1 MSRAAHLLDRRSIFR
16 HDRDHPWNGCGTITT
31 DGSVILASWY
41 TGGYKEPHPDNHV
54 VLSRSFDGG
63 ATWEPPT
70 VVSDPPGDLRAG
82 DPMAWRDDRGV
93 THLTYGHHDQFQA
106 TGDWSYFH
114 LTCPDL
120 AAERLQW
127 SAPARVLPDG
137 PDFMLNNKTIALPDG
152 SYLAPIAIRTGPR
165 RLNPY
170 HEGFTQAGALVS
182 RDRGASWQLVG
193 RTPHM
198 TRSGY
203 GPPDV
208 TLWEPAVIANENG
221 ALRFF
226 IRNSWGLIH
235 SAKSTDGGVSWSEW
249 QPTNMPNPSSRCHV
263 RSLPGG
269 VVIALNNPNAVME
282 SLPGRAQRSPLALHV
297 SYNGGDDFS
306 RIVILDP
313 GVGMYPDAELDPDGH
328 TLHLLY
334 EDRVDVF
341 YAALDL
347 NAVL

>member
-1 MSRAAHLLDRRSIFR
+1 
-16 HDRDHPWNGCGTITT
+16 
-31 DGSVILASWY
+31 
-41 TGGYKEPHPDNHV
+41 
-54 VLSRSFDGG
+54 
-63 ATWEPPT
+63 
-70 VVSDPPGDLRAG
+70 
-82 DPMAWRDDRGV
+82 MAWRDDRGI

-114 LTCPDL
+114 TTCPDL
-120 AAERLQW
+120 AADRLEW
-127 SAPARVLPDG
+127 SAPTRVLPDG
-137 PDFMLNNKTIALPDG
+137 PDFMLNNKTIALADG

-170 HEGFTQAGALVS
+170 HEGFTQAGALLT

-208 TLWEPAVIANENG
+208 TLWEPAVIANDDG
-221 ALRFF
+221 TLRFF

-249 QPTNMPNPSSRCHV
+249 EPTNMPNPSSRCHV
-263 RSLPGG
+263 RALPGG

-282 SLPGRAQRSPLALHV
+282 SLPGRVQRSPLALHV
-297 SYNGGDDFS
+297 SYNGGEDYN
-306 RIVILDP
+306 
-313 GVGMYPDAELDPDGH
+313 GGTYPDAELDPDGH
-328 TLHLLY
+328 TLHILY
-334 EDRVDVF
+334 EDRIDVF